1 MNTFD
6 PLFTQNNGGGSSIGM
21 YVDTSGV
28 RYTNPIQG
36 LENLTRLRKIN
47 LIFGIEATQYTDS
60 KDIQIG
66 NNIIAPYNA
75 AIMSVSHVNPA
86 AKWEIFSSSLLWI
99 ATATQN
105 PDQTIANVYLSK
117 IPFNSF
123 AEDGAID
130 NYNFLTGLEE
140 QEALKDVPS
149 NTVFNKVIKTKYGY
163 HVVFVKEND
172 NNQQWS
178 VEHILIVP
186 YPSEKTVA
194 EKLEK
199 LNKVKADIEA
209 GTLVLNDKIDE
220 DVIQSFDAKGITADG
235 VIPNFVY
242 SPEIGKAVYNSELNK
257 VGILK
262 PNKATIVVFQK
273 TKETKAEDNGF
284 DKLKEEIKSDYINNK
299 VAEYMS
305 KLF

>member
-1 MNTFD
+1 MVKEF
-6 PLFTQNNGGGSSIGM
+6 
-21 YVDTSGV
+21 
-28 RYTNPIQG
+28 
-36 LENLTRLRKIN
+36 E
-47 LIFGIEATQYTDS
+47 
-60 KDIQIG
+60 
-66 NNIIAPYNA
+66 
-75 AIMSVSHVNPA
+75 
-86 AKWEIFSSSLLWI
+86 
-99 ATATQN
+99 
-105 PDQTIANVYLSK
+105 
-117 IPFNSF
+117 
-123 AEDGAID
+123 
-130 NYNFLTGLEE
+130 
-140 QEALKDVPS
+140 EALKDVPS

-163 HVVFVKEND
+163 HLVFVKENN

-186 YPSEKTVA
+186 YPSEKTVT